1 MAVGRL
7 ERRPSR
13 FGQFLCVAIMFMLL
27 KETQE
32 SAGRAVRDR
41 ASRGMDRGAA
51 GVGASRPTRS
61 SSLVAGH
68 AAASAHLG
76 RPLDRDA
83 GSVFAAPA
91 LLDPA
96 DPGADPADPGA
107 GSATT
112 LGPDGPGPGGAND
125 TRLLAPPRNDDGTL
139 LFPSDVAGT
148 YKGHWTLVRALGAD
162 GAVNASA
169 GAPLPGMEAFAGEG
183 GVGAIVLQIKSTF
196 DPETFAQSVKA
207 EVAVRDGSYITEHD
221 VHLRAYGVYAE
232 PTGMLAL
239 TSESRLDHTF
249 SGRGGGSESE
259 SESESDSDS
268 ESSSYRQ
275 ALRLA
280 ARDVV
285 DAPFDEGST
294 AHMLGL
300 RPETVPGAPG
310 LSRFQ
315 RTERLRALDDAE
327 PGAYPAECAF
337 SLRAWVAPGAFDPI
351 DRDAVAFEDR
361 DDALWWDEDD
371 LEGSEGSGS
380 GGRKRTKSDGSS
392 AAARRKARAGWSASE
407 IAARRR
413 AAWRARALGLPESGA
428 ASGLSSPG
436 PTWNGAALRTSS
448 PGEGGNGRP
457 TLTGTL
463 RSEDCGIE
471 LRVTARWYELGSY
484 YGKATRYAAMVA
496 LIAPAQIWL
505 LVRQA
510 EHAGTQAGMAKVSLL
525 CVGMQAV
532 LDSYQCLLHLTA
544 GIVVEPLFHSFGVAA
559 FFQFALFSVFEMRVL
574 LQIWKARRPNGEQNW
589 LEIRRDL
596 SALYSRFYGGFLLGF
611 FLIYWLHTTPWV
623 VALLANSY
631 WIPQIAWSAWCAGK
645 KPLLPSYVAGISFTR
660 LLVPLYLFGCPR
672 NFVRSKPQYW
682 VCWALVAWVAA
693 QCAALAAQHRWGPRC
708 FVPAWLLPEVYDYH
722 RVADEATL
730 RAAGAGDE
738 EMGEAG
744 GVDCVICMA
753 PVNAKA
759 RGERMLTPCNHFFH
773 VECLER
779 WMEVKMECPTCRGG
793 LPAL

>member
-1 MAVGRL
+1 
-7 ERRPSR
+7 
-13 FGQFLCVAIMFMLL
+13 
-27 KETQE
+27 
-32 SAGRAVRDR
+32 
-41 ASRGMDRGAA
+41 
-51 GVGASRPTRS
+51 
-61 SSLVAGH
+61 
-68 AAASAHLG
+68 
-76 RPLDRDA
+76 
-83 GSVFAAPA
+83 
-91 LLDPA
+91 
-96 DPGADPADPGA
+96 
-107 GSATT
+107 
-112 LGPDGPGPGGAND
+112 
-125 TRLLAPPRNDDGTL
+125 
-139 LFPSDVAGT
+139 
-148 YKGHWTLVRALGAD
+148 
-162 GAVNASA
+162 
-169 GAPLPGMEAFAGEG
+169 
-183 GVGAIVLQIKSTF
+183 
-196 DPETFAQSVKA
+196 
-207 EVAVRDGSYITEHD
+207 
-221 VHLRAYGVYAE
+221 
-232 PTGMLAL
+232 MLAL

-249 SGRGGGSESE
+249 SRRGGGSESE
-259 SESESDSDS
+259 SESDS

-327 PGAYPAECAF
+327 PGEYPAECAF

-380 GGRKRTKSDGSS
+380 AGRKRTKSDGSS

-436 PTWNGAALRTSS
+436 PTWNGAAALRTSS
-448 PGEGGNGRP
+448 PGEGGERSADVDRDVAFGGLRDRASGDGAVVRVGFVLRQGDAVRGDGGARRP
-457 TLTGTL
+457 GADLVAGAA
-463 RSEDCGIE
+463 GG
-471 LRVTARWYELGSY
+471 ARG
-484 YGKATRYAAMVA
+484 
-496 LIAPAQIWL
+496 
-505 LVRQA
+505 
-510 EHAGTQAGMAKVSLL
+510 HAGGDGEGQPALRRDAG
-525 CVGMQAV
+525 G

-611 FLIYWLHTTPWV
+611 FLIYWLQKTPWV

-645 KPLLPSYVAGISFTR
+645 KPPLLPSYVAGISFTR

-672 NFVRSKPQYW
+672 NFVQSKPQYW

-730 RAAGAGDE
+730 RAAGGRGRGDGRGRGGGLRHMHGARE
-738 EMGEAG
+738 REGAG
-744 GVDCVICMA
+744 GEDAHAVQSLFPRRVPGEVDG
-753 PVNAKA
+753 
-759 RGERMLTPCNHFFH
+759 GEDGVSH
-773 VECLER
+773 VQ
-779 WMEVKMECPTCRGG
+779 GG